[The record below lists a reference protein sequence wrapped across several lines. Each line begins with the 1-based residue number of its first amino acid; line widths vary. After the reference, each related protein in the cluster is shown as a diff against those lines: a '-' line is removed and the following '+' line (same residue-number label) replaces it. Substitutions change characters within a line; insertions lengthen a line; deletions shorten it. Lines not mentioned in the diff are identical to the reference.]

1 MNLSREDSDKVDLQ
15 FKIKQCEEMIQQ
27 RQLEIE
33 ALTVLMKEFQE
44 EMEEKFRNHKDN

>member
-1 MNLSREDSDKVDLQ
+1 MNLSHEDSNKVDLQ

-33 ALTVLMKEFQE
+33 ALTILMKEFQE
-44 EMEEKFRNHKDN
+44 EMEKKFKNNKDN